1 MKTAGMTTLKASL
14 IASVV
19 GTGAWITGAAAAISP
34 SHPNWAVFWITL
46 GTTAILMYTLP
57 QSDTRR

>member
-1 MKTAGMTTLKASL
+1 MKTSGMTTLKASL

-34 SHPNWAVFWITL
+34 SHSNWAVFCITL
-46 GTTAILMYTLP
+46 GATAILMYALP
-57 QSDTRR
+57 QAETRR